1 MIPQSVVKIWQ
12 EGLDSDIYSLKLC
25 GSGGGG
31 YILGFTKDFSK
42 TEIMLKDFPLKVIYR
57 L

>member
-1 MIPQSVVKIWQ
+1 MIPQSVVNIWR
-12 EGLDSDIYSLKLC
+12 EGLDSNIYSLKLC

-31 YILGFTKDFSK
+31 YILGFTKDFYK
-42 TEIMLKDFPLKVIYR
+42 TEVMLKDFPLKVIHR